1 MSTLEMLFNAGQK
14 QRLSD
19 AIPHRVSCRTY
30 AAPLSSA
37 DWAALSYVAGRYT
50 LPGARLQL
58 LRVEESLFTGTLLS
72 AGRVTGCQA
81 VAAVIA
87 SSAVTRSKIHAGIL
101 GEAFCLEATA
111 LNLGTCWMTGTY
123 KKKALPVS
131 LQPGE
136 AVLAII
142 ALGHPA
148 QGVIQP
154 ASRRRKPVER
164 LCRSDPRLWP
174 EELRRVA
181 RAVQMAP
188 SAMNLQP
195 WSMDHEGTRFLL
207 DASDRA
213 QLETGIALCHAEVI
227 LHTPHTWHFG
237 SAWREP
243 AAWCELNA

>member
-1 MSTLEMLFNAGQK
+1 MSMLEKLFNAEQK
-14 QRLSD
+14 HRLSD
-19 AIPHRVSCRTY
+19 AIPHRVSCRAY
-30 AAPLSSA
+30 AAPLSSG
-37 DWAALSYVAGRYT
+37 DWAALSYAAGRYVM
-50 LPGARLQL
+50 PGARLQL

-72 AGRVTGCQA
+72 TGRVTGCRT

-111 LNLGTCWMTGTY
+111 MGLGTCWMTGTY
-123 KKKALPVS
+123 KKKALTAA

-142 ALGHPA
+142 AVGYPVP
-148 QGVIQP
+148 GVIQP
-154 ASRRRKPVER
+154 AERRRKPVER
-164 LCRSDPRLWP
+164 LCRSDPRTWS

-188 SAMNLQP
+188 SAMNMQP
-195 WSMDHEGTRFLL
+195 WAMDQQGARFLL

-213 QLETGIALCHAEVI
+213 QLETGIALCHAELT
-227 LHTPHTWHFG
+227 LHTPHTWRFG

-243 AAWCELNA
+243 AAWCEVGA